1 MEAGS
6 RIFALSTQRLEMFR
20 ALQRND
26 APVLLIPAAMALCYF
41 LISGGEAF
49 WTNALQRCQALDKK
63 TGIVTRIDCI
73 KKIADY
79 ILAAVAT
86 FFGAYLIIAYLR
98 NRTSLSDHKQK
109 YPRGNNR
116 VLSLLKTTFWNSLML
131 VLMCYPE
138 IGHTKNGE
146 ANRANQPGAE
156 SPRDY
161 LS

>member
-1 MEAGS
+1 
-6 RIFALSTQRLEMFR
+6 
-20 ALQRND
+20 
-26 APVLLIPAAMALCYF
+26 MALCYF

-63 TGIVTRIDCI
+63 TGTVTRINCI

-86 FFGAYLIIAYLR
+86 FFGAYLITAYLR
-98 NRTSLSDHKQK
+98 NRPSLSDHKQK

-116 VLSLLKTTFWNSLML
+116 VLSLLKITFWDLLML

-156 SPRDY
+156 SPRGY